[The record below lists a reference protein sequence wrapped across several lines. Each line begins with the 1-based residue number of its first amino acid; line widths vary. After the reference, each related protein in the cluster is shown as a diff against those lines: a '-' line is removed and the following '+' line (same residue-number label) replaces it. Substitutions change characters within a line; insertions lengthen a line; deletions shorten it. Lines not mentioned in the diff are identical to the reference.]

1 MKEYERKFI
10 ILEPE
15 KVWNMLQDTKSVEYE
30 RYFLYIG
37 EDGQVRAQRK
47 GDKYTIESI
56 FGNYR
61 KKVKI
66 TEDAFAQLTR
76 NCDKVIKRSSYQL
89 SDEIKLK
96 VYKEQYKGL
105 FIVDI
110 EFPDKEAYYTCKK
123 PHWIGPEITSTKLG
137 TDGKIIQLSPE
148 EVFNYINNLKK
159 SDKSK
164 DSQELLK

>member
-96 VYKEQYKGL
+96 VYKE
-105 FIVDI
+105 
-110 EFPDKEAYYTCKK
+110 AYYTCKK